1 MASLDG
7 INGRSIQTLLRGE
20 NDSRQLDEFQASRQD
35 DRTNRQDDR
44 PSGQDDMINRQ
55 DNRTSRQGDIENR
68 HRVFFTPIL
77 LNRHHLKERADEAVS
92 SIVMGDEEAVADFS
106 LDD

>member
-1 MASLDG
+1 MTSLDG

-20 NDSRQLDEFQASRQD
+20 NDSKQLDEFQASRQD

-44 PSGQDDMINRQ
+44 ASG
-55 DNRTSRQGDIENR
+55 QGDIENR